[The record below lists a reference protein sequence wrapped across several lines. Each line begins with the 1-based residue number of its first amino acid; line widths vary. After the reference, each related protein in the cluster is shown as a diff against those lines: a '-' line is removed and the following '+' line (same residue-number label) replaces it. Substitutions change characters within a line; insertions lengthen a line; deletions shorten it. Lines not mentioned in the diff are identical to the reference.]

1 MYKDEKFKQVD
12 SSYNVYQDERMM
24 EAREFKAPITQA
36 YQDDD
41 CEMNGSQLN
50 PTGFTSGLMNATN
63 SITQRHKSN
72 SFLGKR
78 QTNKPSSTSKLELDY
93 KTPIKTSLKEAVAV
107 SMDDTYTV
115 TEKQSDLKLR

>member
-1 MYKDEKFKQVD
+1 
-12 SSYNVYQDERMM
+12 
-24 EAREFKAPITQA
+24 
-36 YQDDD
+36 
-41 CEMNGSQLN
+41 
-50 PTGFTSGLMNATN
+50 MNATN

>member
-1 MYKDEKFKQVD
+1 
-12 SSYNVYQDERMM
+12 
-24 EAREFKAPITQA
+24 
-36 YQDDD
+36 
-41 CEMNGSQLN
+41 
-50 PTGFTSGLMNATN
+50 MNATN
-63 SITQRHKSN
+63 SITQTYKSN